1 MIDRLSIRNY
11 AIIDDLSIDF
21 EKGFN
26 VFTGETGAG
35 KSIIVGALGLLLGEK
50 GDAASI
56 RTGEEKALIE
66 AEFSVG
72 NPDILEKMKELEIE
86 PGETLII
93 RREIVQNGKS
103 RVFIN
108 GLQEPLAKL
117 EELGEWLVDIHGQ
130 HDHQLLLNQKV
141 HGTILDGFGNL
152 KSDCAAIKEKYQKL
166 QDLFRD
172 IAELEQDESKLA
184 AEKMYWE
191 TAVGD
196 ILKAVLTPGEEEE
209 LSESLKKME
218 NAEKLNLIFT
228 DARNT
233 LYDDELAVS
242 SRLARTLSSLRQAE
256 PFDPRYKE
264 LVEILEDASA
274 KIDES
279 ASLIAD
285 YKDELDFDDKTLE
298 EALDRLELIKDLK
311 RKYRKIS
318 IEELNAYAHECKDK
332 LTRFENRSGELER
345 LTKEIEAA
353 KSAYIESALAL
364 SKKRQE
370 SAKSLSAKIKQEL
383 SFLGMDKADFITD
396 IKYVKEEGSR
406 IVINQIPI
414 KASDSGI
421 DRVEFLIT
429 TNPGEEPKPLRKVA
443 SGGEVSRVMLAL
455 KSIFAESDAVGTLIF
470 DEIDVGIGGLT
481 ANHVGVK
488 MAAISGIKQLIAITH
503 LAQIASKAGAHFLI
517 SKSVREGKTF
527 TSVRKITGD
536 DRVNET
542 ARMLGGESEASKT
555 HAREMLGNN

>member
-50 GDAASI
+50 GDATSI